1 MKSNSNLSVFFLF
14 HMITAVQMYIFSTT
28 TSSTITSVPR
38 CNITACRM
46 QVQSYIVLNWT
57 YDTINFHQCDGC
69 SRANFSDFPPDWSNR
84 WSIMNFF
91 IRSSNDTD
99 CTGNPYTGNV
109 ASCQKACLTD
119 ITCVGF
125 SRAKSASDTDSSAA
139 CYLKNN
145 ITGTR
150 VFNDTTWQT
159 IVFNSTI

>member
-1 MKSNSNLSVFFLF
+1 M
-14 HMITAVQMYIFSTT
+14 TAYSTT
-28 TSSTITSVPR
+28 TPVPLCDVTVCRIQIQSWLVKGWAYDSTHFGE
-38 CNITACRM
+38 CN
-46 QVQSYIVLNWT
+46 
-57 YDTINFHQCDGC
+57 GC
-69 SRANFSDFPPDWSNR
+69 SQATNPNFPADWSNR

-91 IRSSNDTD
+91 IPNANNTD

-159 IVFNSTI
+159 IVFNSTV